1 MDIAARGCAGDAPSI
16 RIPRRMPEPASLK
29 DRVTADIDGRK
40 RELVE
45 LSLDIHANPEPA
57 FGEHRSAAKL
67 ADFLEANG
75 FTLERGICE
84 ITTAFRATAGSG
96 EPRVAI
102 IAEYDALPGV
112 GHGCGHNIIGTASC
126 AAGIAVRQVLDET
139 GGTVL
144 VIGTPAEEAAGGKV
158 YMAARGAFDGLAC
171 AMMVHPGNRDTA
183 VAHALACLELDV
195 EFEGRAAH
203 AAARP
208 DAGINALDAMVAA
221 FTNIGLLRQQLRD
234 SARVHGI
241 ITEGGQ
247 AVNVIPHHTAAK
259 LLIRTEDDAYMDEV
273 LKAKV
278 LGCFEG
284 AARATGC
291 ELKYHWGEESRY
303 KTMRTN
309 LSLAEA
315 YKANIES
322 LGRTVVDPESN
333 RSMGSTDMGNVSQI
347 VPGIHPAIAI
357 APPHVPIHTTDFREF
372 AASDSGHAGLV
383 DSAKALAMTAIDV
396 LLDPGLRERMWEE
409 FRAS

>member
-1 MDIAARGCAGDAPSI
+1 MPDAAA
-16 RIPRRMPEPASLK
+16 LK
-29 DRVTADIDGRK
+29 QRATDDIDRS
-40 RELVE
+40 RDELVAI
-45 LSLDIHANPEPA
+45 SLDIHANPEIA
-57 FGEHRSAAKL
+57 FEEHRSAEVL
-67 ADFLEANG
+67 AGYLEANG
-75 FTLERGICE
+75 FALERGICE
-84 ITTAFRATAGSG
+84 IPTAFRATFGSG
-96 EPRVAI
+96 EPRVAF

-126 AAGIAVRQVLDET
+126 AAGIAVRPLLAET

-158 YMAARGAFDGLAC
+158 YMAARGAFDGLTC

-183 VAHALACLELDV
+183 VAYALACLELDV

-221 FTNIGLLRQQLRD
+221 FANIGLLRQQLRD

-247 AVNVIPHHTAAK
+247 AVNVIPHHTAAR
-259 LLIRTEDDAYMDEV
+259 LLIRTEDDAYMDAE
-273 LKAKV
+273 LKPKV
-278 LGCFEG
+278 LACFEG

-291 ELKYHWGEESRY
+291 TLTHRWGEESRY

-309 LSLAEA
+309 MALANA
-315 YKANIES
+315 YRANVES
-322 LGRTVVDPESN
+322 LGRTVVSPESN

-347 VPGIHPAIAI
+347 VPGIHPSIAV
-357 APPHVPIHTTDFREF
+357 APYDIPIHTTDFREF
-372 AASDSGHAGLV
+372 VASESGHAGLM
-383 DSAKALAMTAIDV
+383 DSAKAMAMTGVDV
-396 LLDPGLRERMWEE
+396 LVDAGLRDRMWAE
-409 FRAS
+409 FRGV